1 MAGPILA
8 NDLVGHVVRSS
19 HHVAAGNAPLWSATQ
34 TRRGAR
40 VLLAYRHTLLRQA
53 LRVLL
58 QTTGVEVVAEAGD
71 GKDAVEKAAQTRPDV
86 VVMDTTLPILNGVE
100 ATRLILRRA
109 PGVKVLLIATGP
121 SDEVFPVAQSGAVG
135 CLPHDADAAELE
147 RAIHAAWRGGSY
159 PRPCYRATDDSSGPS
174 GAPPEPLSL
183 REREVLQLAAD
194 GLENQEIAR
203 RLCVSVKTVEAHKT
217 HIMHKLNLR
226 GRTELIKYAIRKGM
240 IDLGEPLAAS

>member
-1 MAGPILA
+1 MAGVNLA
-8 NDLVGHVVRSS
+8 NGSARQVIRSS
-19 HHVAAGNAPLWSATQ
+19 HPVTPGNVPLWSAMPAP
-34 TRRGAR
+34 RGPR
-40 VLLAYRHTLLRQA
+40 VLLAYQHTLLRQA

-58 QTTGVEVVAEAGD
+58 QTGGVEVVAEAGD
-71 GKDAVEKAAQTRPDV
+71 GTDAVEKAARSRPDV
-86 VVMDTTLPILNGVE
+86 VVMDAGLPILGGME

-121 SDEVFPVAQSGAVG
+121 SDEIVPVHRCGAIG
-135 CLPHDADAAELE
+135 CLPRDADAAALG
-147 RAIHAAWRGGSY
+147 RAIHAAWRGGDSS
-159 PRPCYRATDDSSGPS
+159 RPAQPAADDSFGSS

-226 GRTELIKYAIRKGM
+226 GRTELIKYAIRKGL
-240 IDLGEPLAAS
+240 IDLAEPLAAS